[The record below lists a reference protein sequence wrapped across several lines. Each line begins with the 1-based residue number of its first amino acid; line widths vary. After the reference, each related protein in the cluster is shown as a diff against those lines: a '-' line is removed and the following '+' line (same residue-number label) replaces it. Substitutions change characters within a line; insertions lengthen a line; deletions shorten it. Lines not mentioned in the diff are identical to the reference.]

1 MSKSSYRIP
10 KSKLPE
16 LTLAG
21 LFHSEFINPIAL
33 ITSLYD
39 GEMPSYKRYRENF
52 FKDKIIDYLNKN
64 GGQLVQIGEEV
75 LVSKTIDELE
85 QEEGEEPFMIGG
97 EVIIPS
103 FDYEDGSIYFYKDNF
118 IQISSES
125 GRDKDKCKLM
135 FYYPTSKECVDEEFR
150 EFMDTDK
157 RPNVF
162 MVNQDYGNFNF
173 SKFNINLPE
182 TFDIGLN
189 YGEGFESVSEKMIK
203 SLHENSSGLYM
214 LHGRPGT
221 GKTTYIR
228 YLASILKKDVIF
240 FPTSF
245 VDEITNPSILSLLKK
260 KQDCV
265 MILEDAEKALT
276 KRHLSD
282 QPSLVSTLLNMTDGI
297 LGDVLKLNVI
307 VTYNCDRQDI
317 DEALLRKGR
326 LKAEYSFQ
334 GLSEKQ
340 AAKLIKKLDIDIKP
354 EDNMTLADIYY
365 AKSDEELIGN
375 IKSLEKPK
383 IGFMP

>member
-1 MSKSSYRIP
+1 MKKSAYKIP

-21 LFHSEFINPIAL
+21 LFHSEFINCMSL
-33 ITSLYD
+33 IVSLYD
-39 GEMPSYKRYRENF
+39 GELPSFKRYRENF
-52 FKDKIIDYLNKN
+52 YKDKIVNFLNKN
-64 GGQLVQIGEEV
+64 GGQLVQLGEEV
-75 LVSKTIDELE
+75 LISKSMEDLE
-85 QEEGEEPFMIGG
+85 NEEEPFIIGG
-97 EVIIPS
+97 EIIVPS

-118 IQISSES
+118 IQITSEN
-125 GRDKDKCKLM
+125 GKEKDKCKLT
-135 FYYPTSKECVDEEFR
+135 FYYPTSAKCVDEEFTQ
-150 EFMDTDK
+150 FMDIDK
-157 RPNVF
+157 RPNIF

-189 YGEGFESVSEKMIK
+189 YGKNFESVSEKIIK

-228 YLASILKKDVIF
+228 YLASVLKKDVIF

-276 KRHLSD
+276 KRSLSD

-297 LGDVLKLNVI
+297 LGDILKLNVI

-334 GLSEKQ
+334 GLKQ
-340 AAKLIKKLDIDIKP
+340 DEAKKLIKKLDIDIKP

-375 IKSLEKPK
+375 IKTLEKPK
-383 IGFMP
+383 IGFMQ

>member
-1 MSKSSYRIP
+1 MKKSAYRIP

-16 LTLAG
+16 LTLTG
-21 LFHSEFINPIAL
+21 LFHSEFINCMSL
-33 ITSLYD
+33 IVSLYD
-39 GEMPSYKRYRENF
+39 GELPSFKRYRENF
-52 FKDKIIDYLNKN
+52 YKEKIVDFLNKN
-64 GGQLVQIGEEV
+64 GGQLVQLGEEV
-75 LVSKTIDELE
+75 LISKSMEDLE
-85 QEEGEEPFMIGG
+85 NEEEPFIIGG
-97 EVIIPS
+97 EIIVPS

-118 IQISSES
+118 IQITSEN
-125 GRDKDKCKLM
+125 GKEKDKCKLT
-135 FYYPTSKECVDEEFR
+135 FYYPTSTKCVDEEFTQ
-150 EFMDTDK
+150 FMDIDK
-157 RPNVF
+157 RPNIF

-189 YGEGFESVSEKMIK
+189 YGKNFESVSEKMIK

-228 YLASILKKDVIF
+228 YLASVLKKDVIF

-276 KRHLSD
+276 KRSLSD

-297 LGDVLKLNVI
+297 LGDILKLNVI

-334 GLSEKQ
+334 GLKQ
-340 AAKLIKKLDIDIKP
+340 DDAKKLIKKLDIDIKP

-375 IKSLEKPK
+375 IKTLEKPK
-383 IGFMP
+383 IGFMQ

>member
-1 MSKSSYRIP
+1 MKKSAYRIP

-16 LTLAG
+16 LTLTG
-21 LFHSEFINPIAL
+21 LFHSEFINCMSL
-33 ITSLYD
+33 IVSLYD
-39 GEMPSYKRYRENF
+39 GELPSFKRYRENF
-52 FKDKIIDYLNKN
+52 YKEKIVDFLNKN
-64 GGQLVQIGEEV
+64 GGQLVQLGEEV
-75 LVSKTIDELE
+75 LISKSMEDLE
-85 QEEGEEPFMIGG
+85 NEEEPFIIGG
-97 EVIIPS
+97 EIIVPS

-118 IQISSES
+118 IQITSEN
-125 GRDKDKCKLM
+125 GKEKDKCKLT
-135 FYYPTSKECVDEEFR
+135 FYYPTSTKCVDEEFTQ
-150 EFMDTDK
+150 FMDIDK
-157 RPNVF
+157 RPNIF

-189 YGEGFESVSEKMIK
+189 YGKNFESVSEKMIK

-221 GKTTYIR
+221 GKTTHIR
-228 YLASILKKDVIF
+228 YLASVLKKDVIF

-276 KRHLSD
+276 KRSLSD

-297 LGDVLKLNVI
+297 LGDILKLNVI

-334 GLSEKQ
+334 GLKQ
-340 AAKLIKKLDIDIKP
+340 EDAKKLIKKLDIDIKP

-375 IKSLEKPK
+375 IKTLEKPK
-383 IGFMP
+383 IGFMQ

>member
-1 MSKSSYRIP
+1 M
-10 KSKLPE
+10 
-16 LTLAG
+16 
-21 LFHSEFINPIAL
+21 
-33 ITSLYD
+33 
-39 GEMPSYKRYRENF
+39 
-52 FKDKIIDYLNKN
+52 
-64 GGQLVQIGEEV
+64 
-75 LVSKTIDELE
+75 
-85 QEEGEEPFMIGG
+85 
-97 EVIIPS
+97 IIPS
-103 FDYEDGSIYFYKDNF
+103 MDYEEGSLYFYKDNF
-118 IQISSES
+118 IQISSEN
-125 GRDKDKCKLM
+125 GKEKDKCKLT
-135 FYYPTSKECVDEEFR
+135 FYYPTGKTCADEEFI
-150 EFMDTDK
+150 EFMDIDK
-157 RPNVF
+157 RPNIF

-182 TFDIGLN
+182 KFDLELN
-189 YGEGFESVSEKMIK
+189 YGEDFPKVSEKMIK

-214 LHGRPGT
+214 LHGVPGT

-228 YLASILKKDVIF
+228 YLASVLKKDVIF

-260 KQDCV
+260 KTDCV

-276 KRHLSD
+276 KRSLSD

-334 GLSEKQ
+334 GLKKHQ
-340 AAKLIKKLDIDIKP
+340 AEKLIKTLDLDLKAD
-354 EDNMTLADIYY
+354 DNMTLADIYY

-375 IKSLEKPK
+375 IKTLEKPK

>member
-1 MSKSSYRIP
+1 MKKSAYKIP

-21 LFHSEFINPIAL
+21 LFHSEFINCMSL
-33 ITSLYD
+33 IVSLYD
-39 GEMPSYKRYRENF
+39 GELPSYKRYRENF
-52 FKDKIIDYLNKN
+52 YKDKIVDFLNKN
-64 GGQLVQIGEEV
+64 GGQLVQLGEEV
-75 LVSKTIDELE
+75 LISKSMEDLE
-85 QEEGEEPFMIGG
+85 NEEEPFIIGG
-97 EVIIPS
+97 EIIVPS

-118 IQISSES
+118 IQITSEN
-125 GRDKDKCKLM
+125 GKEKDKCKLT
-135 FYYPTSKECVDEEFR
+135 FYYPTSAKCVDEEFTQ
-150 EFMDTDK
+150 FMDIDK
-157 RPNVF
+157 RPNIF

-189 YGEGFESVSEKMIK
+189 YGKNFESVSEKMIK

-228 YLASILKKDVIF
+228 YLASVLKKDVIF

-276 KRHLSD
+276 KRSLSD

-297 LGDVLKLNVI
+297 LGDILKLNVI

-334 GLSEKQ
+334 GLKQ
-340 AAKLIKKLDIDIKP
+340 DDAKKLIKKLDIDIKP

-375 IKSLEKPK
+375 IKTLEKPK
-383 IGFMP
+383 IGFMQ

>member
-1 MSKSSYRIP
+1 MKNSYRIP
-10 KSKLPE
+10 KSKMPE
-16 LTLAG
+16 LTLVG
-21 LFHSEFINPIAL
+21 LFHSEFINPMAL
-33 ITSLYD
+33 IMALSD
-39 GEMPSYKRYRENF
+39 GEVPSYKRYRENF
-52 FKDKIIDYLNKN
+52 YKDKVLEYIEKN
-64 GGQLVQIGEEV
+64 EGQLVQIGEEV
-75 LVSKTIDELE
+75 LISKSIEELE
-85 QEEGEEPFMIGG
+85 DDEEPFIIGG
-97 EVIIPS
+97 EIILPS
-103 FDYEDGSIYFYKDNF
+103 FDYEEGSIYFYKDNF
-118 IQISSES
+118 IQISSENS
-125 GRDKDKCKLM
+125 KEKDKCKLT
-135 FYYPTSKECVDEEFR
+135 FYYPTSKTCIDEEFVQ
-150 EFMDTDK
+150 FMDIDK
-157 RPNVF
+157 RPNIF

-182 TFDIGLN
+182 KFDLELN
-189 YGEGFESVSEKMIK
+189 YGEHFPIVSEKIIN

-214 LHGRPGT
+214 LHGLPGT

-228 YLASILKKDVIF
+228 YIASILKKDVIF

-260 KQDCV
+260 KTDCV

-276 KRHLSD
+276 KRSLSD

-334 GLSEKQ
+334 GLKKHQ
-340 AAKLIKKLDIDIKP
+340 AEKLIKTLDLEIKA

-383 IGFMP
+383 IGFIP

>member
-1 MSKSSYRIP
+1 MNKSAYRIP

-21 LFHSEFINPIAL
+21 LFHSEFVNPMSL
-33 ITSLYD
+33 IISLYE
-39 GEMPSYKRYRENF
+39 GEIPSYKRYREDF
-52 FKDKIIDYLNKN
+52 DKDAVIEYINKN
-64 GGQLVQIGEEV
+64 NGQLVQLGEEF
-75 LVSKTIDELE
+75 LVSKTLSELE
-85 QEEGEEPFMIGG
+85 EDEEPFIIGG
-97 EVIIPS
+97 EIVLPS

-118 IQISSES
+118 IQIVCES
-125 GRDKDKCKLM
+125 GKEKNKCKLT
-135 FYYPTSKECVDEEFR
+135 FYYPTSQKCVDEEFTQ
-150 EFMDTDK
+150 FMDLDK
-157 RPNVF
+157 RPNIF

-189 YGEGFESVSEKMIK
+189 YGKNFESISDKIIK

-214 LHGRPGT
+214 LHGKPGT

-228 YLASILKKDVIF
+228 YLASVLKKDVIF

-245 VDEITNPSILSLLKK
+245 VDEVTNPSILSLLKK

-276 KRHLSD
+276 KRSLSD

-297 LGDVLKLNVI
+297 LGDILKLNVI

-334 GLSEKQ
+334 GLKQ
-340 AAKLIKKLDIDIKP
+340 DQAKKLIKKLDLDIKP

-375 IKSLEKPK
+375 IKTLEKPK
-383 IGFMP
+383 IGFM

>member
-1 MSKSSYRIP
+1 MSKSAYRIP

-21 LFHSEFINPIAL
+21 MFHSEFVNPMSL
-33 ITSLYD
+33 IMSLYE
-39 GEMPSYKRYRENF
+39 GEIPSYKRYRENF
-52 FKDKIIDYLNKN
+52 FKDKIIEYINEK
-64 GGQLVQIGEEV
+64 GGQLVQLGEEV
-75 LVSKTIDELE
+75 LISKTINDLEDE
-85 QEEGEEPFMIGG
+85 EEPFIVGG
-97 EVIIPS
+97 EIILPS
-103 FDYEDGSIYFYKDNF
+103 FEYEDGSIYFYKDNF
-118 IQISSES
+118 IQITSDSCKE
-125 GRDKDKCKLM
+125 KNKCRLA
-135 FYYPTSKECVDEEFR
+135 FYYPTSQACADEEFTQ
-150 EFMDTDK
+150 FMDLDK
-157 RPNVF
+157 RPNIF

-189 YGEGFESVSEKMIK
+189 YGENFESISSKIIK

-214 LHGRPGT
+214 LHGKPGT

-228 YLASILKKDVIF
+228 YLASVLKKDVIF

-245 VDEITNPSILSLLKK
+245 VDEVTNPSILSLLKK

-276 KRHLSD
+276 KRSLSD

-297 LGDVLKLNVI
+297 LGDILKLNVI

-334 GLSEKQ
+334 GLKEKESK
-340 AAKLIKKLDIDIKP
+340 KLIKKLDLDIKA

-375 IKSLEKPK
+375 IKTLEKPK
-383 IGFMP
+383 IGFMQ

>member
-1 MSKSSYRIP
+1 MKKSAYKIP

-21 LFHSEFINPIAL
+21 LFHSEFINCMSL
-33 ITSLYD
+33 IVSLYD
-39 GEMPSYKRYRENF
+39 GELPSYKRYRENF
-52 FKDKIIDYLNKN
+52 YKEKIIDFLNKN
-64 GGQLVQIGEEV
+64 GGQLVQLGEEV
-75 LVSKTIDELE
+75 LISKSMEDLE
-85 QEEGEEPFMIGG
+85 NEEEPFIIGG
-97 EVIIPS
+97 EIIVPS
-103 FDYEDGSIYFYKDNF
+103 FDYEDGSIYFYKNNF
-118 IQISSES
+118 IQITSEN
-125 GRDKDKCKLM
+125 GKEKDKCKLT
-135 FYYPTSKECVDEEFR
+135 FYYPTSAKCVDEEFTQ
-150 EFMDTDK
+150 FMDIDK
-157 RPNVF
+157 RPNIF

-189 YGEGFESVSEKMIK
+189 YGKNFESVSEKMIK

-228 YLASILKKDVIF
+228 YLASVLKKDVIF

-276 KRHLSD
+276 KRSLSD

-297 LGDVLKLNVI
+297 LGDILKLNVI

-334 GLSEKQ
+334 GLKQ
-340 AAKLIKKLDIDIKP
+340 EEAKKLIKKLDIDIKP

-375 IKSLEKPK
+375 IKTLEKPK
-383 IGFMP
+383 IGFMQ

>member
-1 MSKSSYRIP
+1 MKKSAYRIP

-16 LTLAG
+16 LTLTG
-21 LFHSEFINPIAL
+21 LFHSEFINCMSL
-33 ITSLYD
+33 IVSLYD
-39 GEMPSYKRYRENF
+39 GELPSFKRYRENF
-52 FKDKIIDYLNKN
+52 YKEKIVDFLNKN
-64 GGQLVQIGEEV
+64 GGQLVQLGEEV
-75 LVSKTIDELE
+75 LISKSMEDLE
-85 QEEGEEPFMIGG
+85 NEEEPFIIGG
-97 EVIIPS
+97 EIIVPS

-118 IQISSES
+118 IQITSEN
-125 GRDKDKCKLM
+125 GKEKDKCKLT
-135 FYYPTSKECVDEEFR
+135 FYYPTSAKCVDEEFTQ
-150 EFMDTDK
+150 FMDIDK
-157 RPNVF
+157 RPNIF

-189 YGEGFESVSEKMIK
+189 YGKNFESVSEKMIK

-228 YLASILKKDVIF
+228 YLASVLKKDVIF

-276 KRHLSD
+276 KRSLSD

-297 LGDVLKLNVI
+297 LGDILKLNVI

-334 GLSEKQ
+334 GLKQ
-340 AAKLIKKLDIDIKP
+340 DEAKKLIKKLDIDIKP

-375 IKSLEKPK
+375 IKTLEKPK
-383 IGFMP
+383 IGFMQ

>member
-1 MSKSSYRIP
+1 MKKSAYKIP

-16 LTLAG
+16 LTLTG
-21 LFHSEFINPIAL
+21 LFHSEFINCMSL
-33 ITSLYD
+33 IVSLYD
-39 GEMPSYKRYRENF
+39 GELPSYKRYRENF
-52 FKDKIIDYLNKN
+52 FKDKLINFLNKN
-64 GGQLVQIGEEV
+64 GGQLVQLGEEV
-75 LVSKTIDELE
+75 LISKSMEDLE
-85 QEEGEEPFMIGG
+85 NEEEPFIIGG
-97 EVIIPS
+97 EIILPA

-118 IQISSES
+118 IQITSEN
-125 GRDKDKCKLM
+125 GKEKDKCKLT
-135 FYYPTSKECVDEEFR
+135 FYYPTSAKCVDEEFTQ
-150 EFMDTDK
+150 FMDIDK
-157 RPNVF
+157 RPNIF

-182 TFDIGLN
+182 PFDIGLN
-189 YGEGFESVSEKMIK
+189 YGKNFESVSEKMIK
-203 SLHENSSGLYM
+203 SLNENSSGLYM

-228 YLASILKKDVIF
+228 YLASVLKKDVIF

-276 KRHLSD
+276 KRSLSD

-297 LGDVLKLNVI
+297 LGDILKLNVI

-334 GLSEKQ
+334 GLKQ
-340 AAKLIKKLDIDIKP
+340 DEAKKLIKKLDIDIKP

-375 IKSLEKPK
+375 IKTLEKPK
-383 IGFMP
+383 IGFMQ

>member
-1 MSKSSYRIP
+1 MKKSAYRIP

-21 LFHSEFINPIAL
+21 LFHSEFINCMSL
-33 ITSLYD
+33 IVSLYD
-39 GEMPSYKRYRENF
+39 GELPSFKRYRENF
-52 FKDKIIDYLNKN
+52 YKEKIVDFLNKN
-64 GGQLVQIGEEV
+64 GGQLVQLGEEV
-75 LVSKTIDELE
+75 LISKSMEDLE
-85 QEEGEEPFMIGG
+85 NEEEPFIIGG
-97 EVIIPS
+97 EIIVPS

-118 IQISSES
+118 IQITSEN
-125 GRDKDKCKLM
+125 GKEKDKCKLT
-135 FYYPTSKECVDEEFR
+135 FYYPTSAKCVDEEFTQ
-150 EFMDTDK
+150 FMDIDK
-157 RPNVF
+157 RPNIF

-189 YGEGFESVSEKMIK
+189 YGKNFESVSEKMIK

-228 YLASILKKDVIF
+228 YLASVLKKDVIF

-276 KRHLSD
+276 KRSLSD

-297 LGDVLKLNVI
+297 LGDILKLNVI

-334 GLSEKQ
+334 GLKQ
-340 AAKLIKKLDIDIKP
+340 DEAKKLIKKLDIDIKP

-375 IKSLEKPK
+375 IKTLEKPK
-383 IGFMP
+383 IGFMQ

>member
-1 MSKSSYRIP
+1 MKKSAYKIP

-16 LTLAG
+16 LTLTG
-21 LFHSEFINPIAL
+21 LFHSEFINCMSL
-33 ITSLYD
+33 IVSLYD
-39 GEMPSYKRYRENF
+39 GELPSFKRYRENF
-52 FKDKIIDYLNKN
+52 YKEKIVDFLNKN
-64 GGQLVQIGEEV
+64 GGQLVQLGEEV
-75 LVSKTIDELE
+75 LISKSMEDLE
-85 QEEGEEPFMIGG
+85 NEEEPFIIGG
-97 EVIIPS
+97 EIIVPS

-118 IQISSES
+118 IQITSEN
-125 GRDKDKCKLM
+125 GKEKDKCKLT
-135 FYYPTSKECVDEEFR
+135 FYYPTSAKCVDEEFTQ
-150 EFMDTDK
+150 FMDIDK
-157 RPNVF
+157 RPNIF

-182 TFDIGLN
+182 PFDIELN
-189 YGEGFESVSEKMIK
+189 YGKNFESVSEKIIK

-228 YLASILKKDVIF
+228 YLASVLKKDVIF

-276 KRHLSD
+276 KRSLSD

-297 LGDVLKLNVI
+297 LGDILKLNVI

-334 GLSEKQ
+334 GLKQ
-340 AAKLIKKLDIDIKP
+340 DEAKKLIKKLDIDIKP

-375 IKSLEKPK
+375 IKTLEKPK
-383 IGFMP
+383 IGFMQ

>member
-1 MSKSSYRIP
+1 MKKSAYKIP

-16 LTLAG
+16 LTLTG
-21 LFHSEFINPIAL
+21 LFHSEFINCMSL
-33 ITSLYD
+33 IVSLYD
-39 GEMPSYKRYRENF
+39 GELPSYKRYRENF
-52 FKDKIIDYLNKN
+52 YKDKIIDFLNKN
-64 GGQLVQIGEEV
+64 GGQLVQLGEEV
-75 LVSKTIDELE
+75 LISKSMEDLE
-85 QEEGEEPFMIGG
+85 NEEEPFIIGG
-97 EVIIPS
+97 EIILPS

-118 IQISSES
+118 IQITSEN
-125 GRDKDKCKLM
+125 GKEKDKCKLT
-135 FYYPTSKECVDEEFR
+135 FYYPTSAKCVDEEFTQ
-150 EFMDTDK
+150 FMDIDK
-157 RPNVF
+157 RPNIF

-189 YGEGFESVSEKMIK
+189 YGKNFESVSDKMIK

-228 YLASILKKDVIF
+228 YLASVLKKDVIF

-276 KRHLSD
+276 KRSLSD

-297 LGDVLKLNVI
+297 LGDILKLNVI

-334 GLSEKQ
+334 GLKQ
-340 AAKLIKKLDIDIKP
+340 DEAKKLIKKLDIDIKP

-375 IKSLEKPK
+375 IKTLEKPK
-383 IGFMP
+383 IGFMQ

>member
-1 MSKSSYRIP
+1 MKKSAYKIP

-16 LTLAG
+16 LTLTG
-21 LFHSEFINPIAL
+21 LFHSEFINCMSL
-33 ITSLYD
+33 IVSLYD
-39 GEMPSYKRYRENF
+39 GELPSYKRYRENF
-52 FKDKIIDYLNKN
+52 YKEKIINFLNKN
-64 GGQLVQIGEEV
+64 GGQLVQLGEEV
-75 LVSKTIDELE
+75 LISKSMEDLE
-85 QEEGEEPFMIGG
+85 NEEEPFIIGG
-97 EVIIPS
+97 EIIVPS

-118 IQISSES
+118 IQITSEN
-125 GRDKDKCKLM
+125 GKEKDKCKLT
-135 FYYPTSKECVDEEFR
+135 FYYPTSAKCVDEEFTQ
-150 EFMDTDK
+150 FMDIDK
-157 RPNVF
+157 RPNIF

-189 YGEGFESVSEKMIK
+189 YGKNFESVSDKMIK

-228 YLASILKKDVIF
+228 YLASVLKKDVIF

-276 KRHLSD
+276 KRSLSD

-297 LGDVLKLNVI
+297 LGDILKLNVI

-334 GLSEKQ
+334 GLKQ
-340 AAKLIKKLDIDIKP
+340 DEAKKLIKKLDIDIKP

-375 IKSLEKPK
+375 IKTLEKPK
-383 IGFMP
+383 IGFM

>member
-1 MSKSSYRIP
+1 MKKSAYKIP

-21 LFHSEFINPIAL
+21 LFHSEFINCMSL
-33 ITSLYD
+33 IVSLYD
-39 GEMPSYKRYRENF
+39 GELPSYKRYRENF
-52 FKDKIIDYLNKN
+52 YKDKIVDFLNKN
-64 GGQLVQIGEEV
+64 GGQLVQLGEEV
-75 LVSKTIDELE
+75 LISKSMEDLE
-85 QEEGEEPFMIGG
+85 NEEEPFIIGG
-97 EVIIPS
+97 EIIVPS

-118 IQISSES
+118 IQITSEN
-125 GRDKDKCKLM
+125 GKEKDKCKLT
-135 FYYPTSKECVDEEFR
+135 FYYPTSAKCVDEEFTQ
-150 EFMDTDK
+150 FMDIDK
-157 RPNVF
+157 RPNIF

-189 YGEGFESVSEKMIK
+189 YGKNFESVSEKMIK

-228 YLASILKKDVIF
+228 YLASVLKKDVIF

-276 KRHLSD
+276 KRSLSD

-297 LGDVLKLNVI
+297 LGDILKLNVI

-334 GLSEKQ
+334 GLKQ
-340 AAKLIKKLDIDIKP
+340 DEAKKLIKKLDIDIKP

-375 IKSLEKPK
+375 IKTLEKPK
-383 IGFMP
+383 IGFMQ

>member
-1 MSKSSYRIP
+1 MKNHFRIP
-10 KSKLPE
+10 KSKLPD
-16 LTLAG
+16 LTLVG
-21 LFHSEFINPIAL
+21 LFHSEFINPMAL
-33 ITSLYD
+33 LVSLYD
-39 GEMPSYKRYRENF
+39 GEIPSYKRYRENF
-52 FKDKIIDYLNKN
+52 IKEKILKYLNDN
-64 GGQLVQIGEEV
+64 DGQIVQIGEEV
-75 LVSKTIDELE
+75 LISKTVEELE
-85 QEEGEEPFMIGG
+85 NEEEPFIIGG
-97 EVIIPS
+97 DIVLPS
-103 FDYEDGSIYFYKDNF
+103 IDYEEGSVYFYKDNF
-118 IQISSES
+118 IQISTEN
-125 GRDKDKCKLM
+125 GKERDKCKLI
-135 FYYPTSKECVDEEFR
+135 FYYPTSKPCVDTEFVQ
-150 EFMDTDK
+150 FMDFDK
-157 RPNVF
+157 RPNIF

-173 SKFNINLPE
+173 SKFNINLPK
-182 TFDIGLN
+182 TFDLELN
-189 YGEGFESVSEKMIK
+189 YGDGFVSVSDKMIK
-203 SLHENSSGLYM
+203 SLHDNSSGLYM

-228 YLASILKKDVIF
+228 YLASVLKKDVIF

-334 GLSEKQ
+334 GLEKEQ

>member
-1 MSKSSYRIP
+1 MSKSAYRIP

-21 LFHSEFINPIAL
+21 LFHSEFVNPMSL
-33 ITSLYD
+33 IVSLYD
-39 GEMPSYKRYRENF
+39 GEIPSYKRYRENF
-52 FKDKIIDYLNKN
+52 FKDNIIEYINKN
-64 GGQLVQIGEEV
+64 GGQLVQLGEEV
-75 LVSKTIDELE
+75 LISKTIDELE
-85 QEEGEEPFMIGG
+85 EGEEPFIIGG
-97 EVIIPS
+97 EIILPS

-118 IQISSES
+118 IQITSES
-125 GRDKDKCKLM
+125 GKEKNKCKLT
-135 FYYPTSKECVDEEFR
+135 FYYPTSQECVDEEFAQ
-150 EFMDTDK
+150 FMDLDK
-157 RPNVF
+157 RPNIF

-189 YGEGFESVSEKMIK
+189 YGGHFESISDKIIR

-228 YLASILKKDVIF
+228 YLASVLKKDVIF

-276 KRHLSD
+276 KRSLSD

-297 LGDVLKLNVI
+297 LGDILKLNVI

-334 GLSEKQ
+334 GLKQ
-340 AAKLIKKLDIDIKP
+340 EEAKKLIKKLDIDIKP

-375 IKSLEKPK
+375 IKTLEKPK
-383 IGFMP
+383 IGFMQ

>member
-1 MSKSSYRIP
+1 MKKSAYKIP

-16 LTLAG
+16 LTLTG
-21 LFHSEFINPIAL
+21 LFHSEFINCMSL
-33 ITSLYD
+33 IVSLYD
-39 GEMPSYKRYRENF
+39 GELPSYKRYRENF
-52 FKDKIIDYLNKN
+52 YKEKIIDFLNKN
-64 GGQLVQIGEEV
+64 GGQLVQLGEEV
-75 LVSKTIDELE
+75 LISKSMEDLE
-85 QEEGEEPFMIGG
+85 NEEEPFIIGG
-97 EVIIPS
+97 EIIVPS

-118 IQISSES
+118 IQITSEN
-125 GRDKDKCKLM
+125 GKEKDKCKLT
-135 FYYPTSKECVDEEFR
+135 FYYPTSAKCVDEEFTQ
-150 EFMDTDK
+150 FMDIDK
-157 RPNVF
+157 RPNIF

-189 YGEGFESVSEKMIK
+189 YGKNFESVSEKMIK
-203 SLHENSSGLYM
+203 SLNENSSGLYM

-228 YLASILKKDVIF
+228 YLASVLKKDVIF

-276 KRHLSD
+276 KRSLSD

-297 LGDVLKLNVI
+297 LGDILKLNVI

-334 GLSEKQ
+334 GLKQ
-340 AAKLIKKLDIDIKP
+340 DEAKKLIKKLDIDIKP

-375 IKSLEKPK
+375 IKTLEKPK
-383 IGFMP
+383 IGFMQ

>member
-1 MSKSSYRIP
+1 MKKSAYRIP

-21 LFHSEFINPIAL
+21 LFHSEFINCMSL
-33 ITSLYD
+33 IVSLYD
-39 GEMPSYKRYRENF
+39 GELPSYKRYRENF
-52 FKDKIIDYLNKN
+52 YKEKIVDFLNKN
-64 GGQLVQIGEEV
+64 GGQLVQLGEEV
-75 LVSKTIDELE
+75 LISKSMEDLE
-85 QEEGEEPFMIGG
+85 NEEEPFIIGG
-97 EVIIPS
+97 EIIVPS

-118 IQISSES
+118 IQITSEN
-125 GRDKDKCKLM
+125 GKEKDKCKLT
-135 FYYPTSKECVDEEFR
+135 FYYPTSAKCVDEEFTQ
-150 EFMDTDK
+150 FMDIDK
-157 RPNVF
+157 RPNIF

-189 YGEGFESVSEKMIK
+189 YGKNFESVSEKMIK

-228 YLASILKKDVIF
+228 YLASVLKKDVIF

-276 KRHLSD
+276 KRSLSD

-297 LGDVLKLNVI
+297 LGDILKLNVI

-334 GLSEKQ
+334 GLKQ
-340 AAKLIKKLDIDIKP
+340 DEAKKLIKKLDIDIKP

-375 IKSLEKPK
+375 IKTLEKPK
-383 IGFMP
+383 IGFM

>member
-1 MSKSSYRIP
+1 MSKQPYRIP

-16 LTLAG
+16 LTFTG
-21 LFHSEFINPIAL
+21 LFNSEFINPIHL
-33 ITSLYD
+33 IVSLYD
-39 GEMPSYKRYRENF
+39 GEIPSYKRYRENF
-52 FKDKIIDYLNKN
+52 FKDKVLDFLNKN
-64 GGQLVQIGEEV
+64 GGQLVQVGEDV
-75 LVSKTIDELE
+75 LISKTVEEMEDE
-85 QEEGEEPFMIGG
+85 EEPFILGG
-97 EVIIPS
+97 EIILPNL
-103 FDYEDGSIYFYKDNF
+103 DYEDGSIFFYKDNF
-118 IQISSES
+118 IQIRCENSRE
-125 GRDKDKCKLM
+125 KDKCKLT
-135 FYYPTSKECVDEEFR
+135 FYYPNHHKCADEDFLS
-150 EFMDTDK
+150 FIDIDK

-162 MVNQDYGNFNF
+162 MVNQEYGNFVF

-182 TFDIGLN
+182 TFDLDLN
-189 YGEGFESVSEKMIK
+189 YGENFPIVSEKMIK

-214 LHGRPGT
+214 LHGKPGT

-228 YLASILKKDVIF
+228 YLASVLKKDVIF

-245 VDEITNPSILSLLKK
+245 VDEITNPAILTLLKK

-317 DEALLRKGR
+317 DDALLRKGR

-334 GLSEKQ
+334 GLEKHQ
-340 AAKLIKKLDIDIKP
+340 AEKLIKKLDIDIKA
-354 EDNMTLADIYY
+354 EDNMTLADIFY

-375 IKSLEKPK
+375 IKNIEKPK

>member
-1 MSKSSYRIP
+1 MKKSAYRIP

-21 LFHSEFINPIAL
+21 LFHSEFINCMSL
-33 ITSLYD
+33 IVSLYD
-39 GEMPSYKRYRENF
+39 GELPSYKRYREDF
-52 FKDKIIDYLNKN
+52 YKEKIVDFLNNN
-64 GGQLVQIGEEV
+64 GGQLVQLGEEV
-75 LVSKTIDELE
+75 LISKSMEDLE
-85 QEEGEEPFMIGG
+85 NEEEPFIIGG
-97 EVIIPS
+97 EIIVPS

-118 IQISSES
+118 IQITSEN
-125 GRDKDKCKLM
+125 GKEKDKCKLT
-135 FYYPTSKECVDEEFR
+135 FYYPTSAKCVDEEFTQ
-150 EFMDTDK
+150 FMDIDK
-157 RPNVF
+157 RPNIF
-162 MVNQDYGNFNF
+162 MVNQDYGTFNF
-173 SKFNINLPE
+173 SKFNISLPE

-189 YGEGFESVSEKMIK
+189 YGKNFESVSEKIIK

-228 YLASILKKDVIF
+228 YLASVLKKDVIF

-276 KRHLSD
+276 KRSLSD

-297 LGDVLKLNVI
+297 LGDILKLNVI

-334 GLSEKQ
+334 GLKQ
-340 AAKLIKKLDIDIKP
+340 DDAKKLIKKLDIDIKP

-375 IKSLEKPK
+375 IKTLEKPK
-383 IGFMP
+383 IGFMQ

>member
-1 MSKSSYRIP
+1 MKKSAYRIP

-21 LFHSEFINPIAL
+21 LFHSEFINCMSL
-33 ITSLYD
+33 IVSLYD
-39 GEMPSYKRYRENF
+39 GELPSYKRYREDF
-52 FKDKIIDYLNKN
+52 YKEKIVDFLNNN
-64 GGQLVQIGEEV
+64 GGQLVQLGEEV
-75 LVSKTIDELE
+75 LISKSMEDLE
-85 QEEGEEPFMIGG
+85 NEEEPFIIGG
-97 EVIIPS
+97 EIIVPS

-118 IQISSES
+118 IQITSEN
-125 GRDKDKCKLM
+125 GKEKDKCKLT
-135 FYYPTSKECVDEEFR
+135 FYYPTSAKCVDEEFTQ
-150 EFMDTDK
+150 FMDIDK
-157 RPNVF
+157 RSNIF

-189 YGEGFESVSEKMIK
+189 YGKNFESVSEKMIK

-228 YLASILKKDVIF
+228 YLASVLKKDVIF

-276 KRHLSD
+276 KRSLSD

-297 LGDVLKLNVI
+297 LGDILKLNVI

-334 GLSEKQ
+334 GLKQ
-340 AAKLIKKLDIDIKP
+340 DDAKKLIKKLDIDIKP

-375 IKSLEKPK
+375 IKTLEKPK
-383 IGFMP
+383 IGFMQ

>member
-1 MSKSSYRIP
+1 MKKSAYKIP

-16 LTLAG
+16 LTLTG
-21 LFHSEFINPIAL
+21 LFHSEFINCMSL
-33 ITSLYD
+33 IVSLYD
-39 GEMPSYKRYRENF
+39 GELPSYKRYRENF
-52 FKDKIIDYLNKN
+52 YKEKIVDFLNKN
-64 GGQLVQIGEEV
+64 GGQLVQLGEEV
-75 LVSKTIDELE
+75 LISKSMEDLE
-85 QEEGEEPFMIGG
+85 NEEEPFIIGG
-97 EVIIPS
+97 EIIVPS

-118 IQISSES
+118 IQITSEN
-125 GRDKDKCKLM
+125 GKEKDKCKLT
-135 FYYPTSKECVDEEFR
+135 FYYPTSAKCVDEEFTQ
-150 EFMDTDK
+150 FMDIDK
-157 RPNVF
+157 RPNIF

-189 YGEGFESVSEKMIK
+189 YGKNFESVSEKIIK

-228 YLASILKKDVIF
+228 YLASVLKKDVIF

-276 KRHLSD
+276 KRSLSD

-297 LGDVLKLNVI
+297 LGDILKLNVI

-334 GLSEKQ
+334 GLKQ
-340 AAKLIKKLDIDIKP
+340 DEAKKLIKKLDIDIKP

-375 IKSLEKPK
+375 IKTLEKPK
-383 IGFMP
+383 IGFMQ

>member
-1 MSKSSYRIP
+1 MKKSAYKIP

-16 LTLAG
+16 LTLTG
-21 LFHSEFINPIAL
+21 LFHSEFINCMSL
-33 ITSLYD
+33 IVSLYD
-39 GEMPSYKRYRENF
+39 GELPSFKRYRENF
-52 FKDKIIDYLNKN
+52 YKEKIVDFLNKN
-64 GGQLVQIGEEV
+64 GGQLVQLGEEV
-75 LVSKTIDELE
+75 LISKSMEDLE
-85 QEEGEEPFMIGG
+85 NEEEPFIIGG
-97 EVIIPS
+97 EIIVPS

-118 IQISSES
+118 IQITSEN
-125 GRDKDKCKLM
+125 GKEKDKCKLT
-135 FYYPTSKECVDEEFR
+135 FYYPTSAKCVDEEFTQ
-150 EFMDTDK
+150 FMDIDK
-157 RPNVF
+157 RPNIF

-182 TFDIGLN
+182 PFDIELN
-189 YGEGFESVSEKMIK
+189 YGKNFESVSEKIIK
-203 SLHENSSGLYM
+203 SLNENSSGLYM

-228 YLASILKKDVIF
+228 YLASVLKKDVIF

-276 KRHLSD
+276 KRSLSD

-297 LGDVLKLNVI
+297 LGDILKLNVI

-334 GLSEKQ
+334 GLKQ
-340 AAKLIKKLDIDIKP
+340 DEAKKLIKKLDIDIKP

-375 IKSLEKPK
+375 IKTLEKPK
-383 IGFMP
+383 IGFMQ

>member
-1 MSKSSYRIP
+1 MKKSAYKIP

-16 LTLAG
+16 LTLTG
-21 LFHSEFINPIAL
+21 LFHSEFINCMSL
-33 ITSLYD
+33 IVSLYD
-39 GEMPSYKRYRENF
+39 GELPSYKRYRENF
-52 FKDKIIDYLNKN
+52 YKEKIVNFLNKN
-64 GGQLVQIGEEV
+64 GGQLVQLGEEV
-75 LVSKTIDELE
+75 LISKSMEDLE
-85 QEEGEEPFMIGG
+85 NEEEPFIIGG
-97 EVIIPS
+97 EIIVPS

-118 IQISSES
+118 IQITSEN
-125 GRDKDKCKLM
+125 GKEKDKCKLT
-135 FYYPTSKECVDEEFR
+135 FYYPTSVKCVDEEFTQ
-150 EFMDTDK
+150 FMDIDK
-157 RPNVF
+157 RPNIF

-189 YGEGFESVSEKMIK
+189 YGKNFESVSEKMIK

-228 YLASILKKDVIF
+228 YLASVLKKDVIF

-276 KRHLSD
+276 KRSLSD

-297 LGDVLKLNVI
+297 LGDILKLNVI

-334 GLSEKQ
+334 GLKQ
-340 AAKLIKKLDIDIKP
+340 DEAKKLIKKLDIDIKP

-375 IKSLEKPK
+375 IKTLEKPK
-383 IGFMP
+383 IGFM

>member
-1 MSKSSYRIP
+1 MKKSVYKIP
-10 KSKLPE
+10 KLKLPE

-21 LFHSEFINPIAL
+21 LFHSEFINCMSL
-33 ITSLYD
+33 IVSLYD
-39 GEMPSYKRYRENF
+39 GELPSYKRYRENF
-52 FKDKIIDYLNKN
+52 FKDKLIKFLNKN
-64 GGQLVQIGEEV
+64 GGQLVQLGEEV
-75 LVSKTIDELE
+75 LISKSMEDLE
-85 QEEGEEPFMIGG
+85 NEEEPFIIGG
-97 EVIIPS
+97 EIIVPS
-103 FDYEDGSIYFYKDNF
+103 FDYEDGSIYFYKNNF
-118 IQISSES
+118 IQITSEN
-125 GRDKDKCKLM
+125 GKEKDKCKLT
-135 FYYPTSKECVDEEFR
+135 FYYPTSAKCVDEEFTQ
-150 EFMDTDK
+150 FMDIDK
-157 RPNVF
+157 RPNIF

-189 YGEGFESVSEKMIK
+189 YGKNFESVSEKMIK

-228 YLASILKKDVIF
+228 YLASVLKKDVIF

-276 KRHLSD
+276 KRSLSD

-297 LGDVLKLNVI
+297 LGDILKLNVI

-334 GLSEKQ
+334 GLKQ
-340 AAKLIKKLDIDIKP
+340 EEAKKLIKKLDIDIKP

-375 IKSLEKPK
+375 IKTLEKPK
-383 IGFMP
+383 IGFMQ

>member
-1 MSKSSYRIP
+1 MKKSAYRIP

-21 LFHSEFINPIAL
+21 LFHSEFINCMSL
-33 ITSLYD
+33 IVSLYD
-39 GEMPSYKRYRENF
+39 GELPSYKRYREDF
-52 FKDKIIDYLNKN
+52 YKEKIVDFLNNN
-64 GGQLVQIGEEV
+64 GGQLVQLGEEV
-75 LVSKTIDELE
+75 LISKSMEDLE
-85 QEEGEEPFMIGG
+85 NEEEPFIIGG
-97 EVIIPS
+97 EIIVPS

-118 IQISSES
+118 IQITSEN
-125 GRDKDKCKLM
+125 GKEKDKCKLT
-135 FYYPTSKECVDEEFR
+135 FYYPTSAKCVDEEFTQ
-150 EFMDTDK
+150 FMDIDK
-157 RPNVF
+157 RPNIF

-189 YGEGFESVSEKMIK
+189 YGKNFESVSEKMIK

-228 YLASILKKDVIF
+228 YLASVLKKDVIF

-276 KRHLSD
+276 KRSLSD

-297 LGDVLKLNVI
+297 LGDILKLNVI

-334 GLSEKQ
+334 GLKQ
-340 AAKLIKKLDIDIKP
+340 DDAKKLIKKLDIDIKP

-375 IKSLEKPK
+375 IKTLEKPK
-383 IGFMP
+383 IGFMQ

>member
-1 MSKSSYRIP
+1 MSKSAYRIP

-21 LFHSEFINPIAL
+21 LFHSEFVNPMSL
-33 ITSLYD
+33 IMSLYD
-39 GEMPSYKRYRENF
+39 GEIPSYKRYRENF
-52 FKDKIIDYLNKN
+52 FKNNIIEYINKN
-64 GGQLVQIGEEV
+64 GGQLVQLGEEV
-75 LVSKTIDELE
+75 LISKTVDELE
-85 QEEGEEPFMIGG
+85 EDEEPFIIGG
-97 EVIIPS
+97 EIILPS

-118 IQISSES
+118 IQITSES
-125 GRDKDKCKLM
+125 GKEKNKCKLT
-135 FYYPTSKECVDEEFR
+135 FYYPTSQECVDEEFAQ
-150 EFMDTDK
+150 FMDLDK
-157 RPNVF
+157 RPNIF

-189 YGEGFESVSEKMIK
+189 YGGHFESISDKIIR

-228 YLASILKKDVIF
+228 YLASVLKKDVIF

-276 KRHLSD
+276 KRSLSD

-297 LGDVLKLNVI
+297 LGDILKLNVI

-317 DEALLRKGR
+317 DEALLRRGR

-334 GLSEKQ
+334 GLKQ
-340 AAKLIKKLDIDIKP
+340 DEAKKLIKKLDIDIKP

-375 IKSLEKPK
+375 IKTLEKPK
-383 IGFMP
+383 IGFMQ